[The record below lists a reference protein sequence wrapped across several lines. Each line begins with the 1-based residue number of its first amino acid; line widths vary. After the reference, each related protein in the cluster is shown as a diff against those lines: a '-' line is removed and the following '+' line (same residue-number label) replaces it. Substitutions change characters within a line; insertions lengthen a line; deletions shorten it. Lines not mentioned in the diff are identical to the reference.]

1 MKAATVILLSL
12 ITLSSL
18 ASCAS
23 KNVVVLLPGAGGQ
36 TGGILVSNKGGSQLL
51 TEPNQAT
58 TIRSQAASPAKPFT
72 LSEEEVRAKFGN
84 ALDALPS
91 PPIHFTLYFK
101 SDSTELTEESRKL
114 LDEIVAA
121 AVARKSSDVSVVGHT
136 DRVGTREH
144 NFRLGLERA
153 GLVKRVL
160 ISHGIAADSIDVTSH
175 GKDNPLVKTEDNV
188 AEPRNRRV
196 EVVVR

>member
-1 MKAATVILLSL
+1 MKVATVVLLSL

-23 KNVVVLLPGAGGQ
+23 KNVVVLLPGAEGQ
-36 TGGILVSNKGGSQLL
+36 TGGIVVSNRGGSQLL

-58 TIRSQAASPAKPFT
+58 AIRSQAVSPAKPFT
-72 LSEEEVRAKFGN
+72 LSEEEVRAKFGE
-84 ALDALPS
+84 ALAALPPS
-91 PPIHFTLYFK
+91 PVHFTLYFK

-114 LDEIVAA
+114 LDEIVAV

-175 GKDNPLVKTEDNV
+175 GTDNPLVATEDNV

>member
-1 MKAATVILLSL
+1 MKVATVVLLSL

-23 KNVVVLLPGAGGQ
+23 KNVVVLLPGAEGQ
-36 TGGILVSNKGGSQLL
+36 TGGIVVSNRGGSQLL

-58 TIRSQAASPAKPFT
+58 AIRSQAVSPAKPFT
-72 LSEEEVRAKFGN
+72 LSEEEVRAKFGE
-84 ALDALPS
+84 ALAALPPS
-91 PPIHFTLYFK
+91 PVHFTLYFK

-114 LDEIVAA
+114 LDEIVAV

-175 GKDNPLVKTEDNV
+175 GKDNPLVATEDNV